1 MSAPLR
7 RTMRGV
13 TIKKNGTPYI
23 RRVLEATVLIGLVVS
38 LAGCYWTPPDG
49 DGSLAIQISDPD
61 RALSSVSSSAVAT
74 GPGGFGFFLIT
85 VAEDSLLRGGTA
97 VVDSLMSQ
105 MEQRTTD
112 TVSQAR
118 TAFLDSAASL
128 DGFVSSYQ
136 FGVSFPG
143 VQFQDSFITNNAEA
157 LGSSSFRGLRAG
169 AEYLVIAEAYLVSG
183 DSTIADRVAF
193 TTVTIEAGQT
203 QQVGLTLTED
213 RGAFEAFLR
222 ERYGYAKEEVTV
234 NLSVA
239 LETTPSNS
247 YGNVGPRGT
256 IFNGENYF
264 IPQTLYYDIID
275 ADAPGGDFDFSTFVQ
290 GSQQWGFYVQ
300 WESVS
305 QSPPPVLSDPFAALS
320 LLNPDGTSVPSAVQG
335 NRPELPSNGVAT
347 VPAGRRVRIIVTSVQ
362 NRAAVPPCCP
372 SAGEVPV
379 VGVSAAV
386 TSEANV
392 SVQMYEFVAGDAN

>member
-1 MSAPLR
+1 M
-7 RTMRGV
+7 
-13 TIKKNGTPYI
+13 KNDGTTCNT
-23 RRVLEATVLIGLVVS
+23 RRVLRATALIALVLT
-38 LAGCYWTPPDG
+38 LAGCYWTPTDSDG
-49 DGSLAIQISDPD
+49 GLAIQISDPNG
-61 RALSSVSSSAVAT
+61 ALSSVSSSAVAS

-85 VAEDSLLRGGTA
+85 VADDSLLRGGTA
-97 VVDSLMSQ
+97 FVDPLMSQ

-112 TVSQAR
+112 TVRQAR

-128 DGFVSSYQ
+128 EEFVSSYQ

-143 VQFQDSFITNNAEA
+143 VQFQDSFITNDTEA

-169 AEYLVIAEAYLVSG
+169 NEYLVIAEAYLVSG
-183 DSTIADRVAF
+183 DSTITDRVAF

-222 ERYGYAKEEVTV
+222 ERYGYVKEEEEVTV

-239 LETTPSNS
+239 LETTSSNS
-247 YGNVGPRGT
+247 YGNFGPRGT
-256 IFNGENYF
+256 AVPGGE
-264 IPQTLYYDIID
+264 IPIYAIPETLYYDIID
-275 ADAPGGDFDFSTFVQ
+275 ADAPGGDFDFSTFVSGNQ
-290 GSQQWGFYVQ
+290 EVGFYVQ

-335 NRPELPSNGVAT
+335 NRPELPLNGVAT
-347 VPAGRRVRIIVTSVQ
+347 VPAGRRIRIIVTSVQ
-362 NRAAVPPCCP
+362 DRSSPPP
-372 SAGEVPV
+372 FLNWPDADVPV

-386 TSEANV
+386 TSAANV